1 MNPFAE
7 KYKTLDNA
15 RLLEIRNNPQNYQPL
30 AIEAAETEL
39 QTRNLSDAEL
49 ADAAAELKAE
59 ADDERVKAEKRE
71 QANISLKTKITS
83 IAGNFGPWQPLA
95 GRPGRVILF
104 ICVVQLIISL
114 KFLWDGI
121 EGLIFAVQELHRG
134 PSVFTVLTLFF
145 ALFSLGGVWLFMR
158 GRRTGWILLSTY
170 LVFINLVWYT
180 ALASYLVVFFRDDFR
195 SANFLVAASIIVF
208 EAGFCT
214 ACTLSI
220 YRKWMRELYEIDRF
234 WRITTVCIGV
244 LCWLAFYTG
253 AGI

>member
-15 RLLEIRNNPQNYQPL
+15 RLLEIRNNPQNYQTL
-30 AIEAAETEL
+30 AIEAAVAEL
-39 QTRNLSDAEL
+39 EGRNLSNAEL
-49 ADAAAELKAE
+49 ADAAAELMANAHESKIE
-59 ADDERVKAEKRE
+59 AEKRE
-71 QANISLKTKITS
+71 QANNRLKSRATAITRS
-83 IAGNFGPWQPLA
+83 FRPWQPLT

-121 EGLIFAVQELHRG
+121 EGLIFAVGELHRG
-134 PSVFTVLTLFF
+134 PSIFTVLTLSF
-145 ALFSLGGVWLFMR
+145 ALFSLGGVWLFTR
-158 GRRTGWILLSTY
+158 GRRAGWILLSTY
-170 LVFINLVWYT
+170 LVFISLIGYT
-180 ALASYLVVFFRDDFR
+180 ALASYLVVIFRDDFR
-195 SANFLVAASIIVF
+195 SANLLIAASIAVL

-234 WRITTVCIGV
+234 WRITTVSIDV